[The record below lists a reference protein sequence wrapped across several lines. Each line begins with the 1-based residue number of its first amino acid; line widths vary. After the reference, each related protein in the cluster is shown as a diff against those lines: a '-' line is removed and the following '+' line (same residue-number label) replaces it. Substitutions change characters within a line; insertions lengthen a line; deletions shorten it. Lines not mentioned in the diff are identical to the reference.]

1 MAKRTGG
8 GFTLIELLVVI
19 SIIGM
24 LSSVVLASMN
34 SARAKG
40 YRAAGLASGQSIL
53 TNLVGCDLDGGKVN
67 APNSATAPTNNFCS
81 TGGTWGTWPR
91 PPSGWQWYQYTWIS
105 GSENLMY
112 MTSTTN
118 GDAIHCGYYP
128 PWAVYCSGY
137 PQYPGLCRGSTTFTC
152 TYYTAA
158 TGVWE

>member
-1 MAKRTGG
+1 MSPAFKR

-19 SIIGM
+19 AIIGV

-34 SARAKG
+34 SARAKA
-40 YRAAGLASGQSIL
+40 YKAAGLESGHTILNAVAS
-53 TNLVGCDLDGGKVN
+53 CDLDGGKIN

-81 TGGTWGTWPR
+81 TGVGGTWPN
-91 PPSGWQWYQYTWIS
+91 PPTGWQWYQYTWIS

-128 PWAVYCSGY
+128 PWAPYCPPTY
-137 PQYPGLCRGSTTFTC
+137 PNTPGLCRGASTYTC
-152 TYYTAA
+152 TYYNSA
-158 TGVWE
+158 TGWWE